1 MEWLNYHHLLYFWVV
16 AREGGLG
23 PASRELRLAPPTLS
37 GQIRL
42 LEESLGEKL
51 FEHSGRRLRLTDIG
65 TEVYRYANEIF
76 SLGGELLATLR
87 GRTTERVRR
96 LRVGVVDVMPKILV
110 RHLLEPAL
118 HLPEPVQL
126 VCYEDSYERLL
137 AELALHALDV
147 VLADQPPPPNS
158 AVRVYSHLL
167 GESGVTFFGA
177 GCHAKLRRG
186 FPGSLD
192 GAPMLLPLP
201 GSPMRRALEQWF
213 ASHAVRPRL
222 VGEFEDSALLKVF
235 GADGLGVFASTSVVD
250 AQVRKQY
257 EVSVIGHAPEIKERF
272 YAISMERRLKHA
284 AVIAISEAARSD
296 LFAGRKRRT

>member
-16 AREGGLG
+16 AREGGLA

-51 FEHSGRRLRLTDIG
+51 FEHSGRRLRLTDNG

-87 GRTTERVRR
+87 GRTTGRVRR
-96 LRVGVVDVMPKILV
+96 LRVGVVDVMPKLLV
-110 RHLLEPAL
+110 KQLLEPAL

-147 VLADQPPPPNS
+147 VLADQPPPTP

-167 GESGVTFFGA
+167 GESGVTFFGS

-201 GSPMRRALEQWF
+201 GSPMRRALDQWF
-213 ASHAVRPRL
+213 ATHSVRPRL

-235 GADGLGVFASTSVVD
+235 GADGLGVFASTSAVD

-257 EVSVIGHAPEIKERF
+257 EVTVIGRAPEIKERF

-284 AVIAISEAARSD
+284 AVIAISDAARAD
-296 LFAGRKRRT
+296 LFAGRKRRA